1 MTKTTNLG
9 VVKAIFVGISAP
21 SNHDVVWKDTS
32 LAVPLLKWYNTTSST
47 WVPLTNSV
55 LIDNITIKI
64 DVDGKIYVDS
74 SAVSAFVLADGSVT
88 LLKQANVASGTV
100 FYRKATGSGAPQVQT
115 LATLKAD
122 LGLIGSNTGDQNLT
136 VYALKSYVINGHLL
150 NGNFDITPA
159 EIGSPSGSGNSTGT
173 NTGDED
179 KASIL
184 TKLEVLDVIDTL
196 TLTAALDL
204 YVLKV
209 EDKSLILDSEITR
222 LSTVRQIPYI
232 INLPANAS
240 VAGRVAAASAPTN
253 YPTGWVLV
261 AAGGLGKD
269 LSITH
274 TLTGRKITNVT
285 VESVDGTRE
294 RFLKPFYTAYSG
306 AYGDGSVVMIEGL
319 APTPL
324 AIRINLFFD

>member
-1 MTKTTNLG
+1 MKTTNLG
-9 VVKAIFVGISAP
+9 VVKAIFVGVSAP
-21 SNHDVVWKDTS
+21 TNTDVVWKDTS
-32 LAVPLLKWYNTTSST
+32 LTVPLLKWYNTTSST

-74 SAVSAFVLADGSVT
+74 AAVNAFVLSDGSVT
-88 LLKQANVASGTV
+88 LAKQANVPTGTI
-100 FYRKATGSGAPQVQT
+100 FYRKTVGNGPPEVQT
-115 LATLKAD
+115 LAQLRTD
-122 LGLIGSNTGDQNLT
+122 LNIPGVVDESL
-136 VYALKSYVINGHLL
+136 YALKSYVINGHQL
-150 NGNFDITPA
+150 NGNFNITAA
-159 EIGSPSGSGNSTGT
+159 EVGAPSGSGNSSGT

-179 KASIL
+179 KNSIL
-184 TKLEVLDVIDTL
+184 TKLEVLDVISSAIL
-196 TLTAALDL
+196 TEALEL
-204 YVLKV
+204 YVLK
-209 EDKSLILDSEITR
+209 ELGKSLISDTEITR
-222 LSTVRQIPYI
+222 LSTVRQIPYKI
-232 INLPANAS
+232 ELPANS
-240 VAGRVAAASAPTN
+240 TVAGRVLGWSGTGET
-253 YPTGWVLV
+253 TGWVLA

-274 TLTGRKITNVT
+274 NLVGRKITEVT
-285 VESVDGTRE
+285 VQSVDGTRE